1 MTDYR
6 LCPLCHEL
14 IPEPD
19 YPTHVKVIHDID
31 LQPILDSIDKQCY
44 YSYGQLAYEQR
55 EAN

>member
-19 YPTHVKVIHDID
+19 YPTHVKAIHDID